1 MTMGYLAVVLTC
13 WLTASAASNLSRDLG
28 KSKQE
33 PSLAASD
40 TRRMYWHALNRNTY

>member
-13 WLTASAASNLSRDLG
+13 WLTASAASKLSGDLG

-33 PSLAASD
+33 TSLGASG
-40 TRRMYWHALNRNTY
+40 TRRIYWHALNRNTY